1 MLEEEPS
8 VLLSV
13 TDFGKILSS
22 NPKKKLQNKRKR
34 SRGFEEV
41 NFLMRGNLEKIIVQ
55 HNFINNRRLYST
67 DNNSISFK
75 GFYDLQDAMVDFPK
89 ARAS

>member
-34 SRGFEEV
+34 SPGFK
-41 NFLMRGNLEKIIVQ
+41 R
-55 HNFINNRRLYST
+55 S
-67 DNNSISFK
+67 
-75 GFYDLQDAMVDFPK
+75 GFFYVWEFRENYCAT
-89 ARAS
+89 